1 MKRFVAI
8 ALLLFGS
15 FSLFAQ
21 QWEIEYGG
29 DGNYTRLIHGL
40 TNAKGEAVMMGSKGV
55 DDNSIYPMIICVDS
69 EGNFTEKV
77 FEVEELFRISP
88 VNIIQLDNGYYLV
101 SATDLYQHMGRAIE
115 FIILDENLDVVS
127 IKHHDIKPEN
137 AISISAGRMLQ
148 NPDGTVTVSGM
159 VRYDSPLGIGWA
171 EKPYFLQLD
180 ANMDTIACR
189 FVPASSEND
198 ENDINYYN
206 CQQLFRN
213 PSDDGYVIISSDGGL
228 NGGPSILLYDSD
240 FNYVDGHLLWQG
252 FEVLFEEA
260 YSDTWLSD
268 DELFVMCSLA
278 PNHTYPQRQ
287 IALSNIKLDGTINRI
302 ERICTSDEITFQCL
316 GTTWMKRVNDTTFY
330 GTIQRYKDFFVDQ
343 YFKVVLFDK
352 DMELLGQKD
361 FDSEEYAN
369 YFSLFIL
376 SFSDG
381 GCVFAVEDFLDSY
394 NYGKI
399 IKMSREDFNPI
410 PCSVSKIPKEQLEAL
425 AFPNPASDE
434 IHFDI
439 SSLPVG
445 KEHRISISD
454 AMGRLVMSRIIR
466 GEGNVLTVGIADF
479 KPGFYTYCIF
489 NSQATV
495 VNGKFVKE

>member
-15 FSLFAQ
+15 FSLYAQ

-40 TNAKGEAVMMGSKGV
+40 TNAKGEAVMIGSKGV

-101 SATDLYQHMGRAIE
+101 SATDLYQHMGRSIE

-180 ANMDTIACR
+180 ENMDTIACR

-252 FEVLFEEA
+252 FEVLFEEV

-268 DELFVMCSLA
+268 DELFAMCSLA

-361 FDSEEYAN
+361 FDAEEYAN

-376 SFSDG
+376 TFSDG
-381 GCVFAVEDFLDSY
+381 GCVFAVEDFLDGY
-394 NYGKI
+394 NSGKI

-410 PCSVSKIPKEQLEAL
+410 PCSVSKIPQEQLEAL

-439 SSLPVG
+439 SGLPTG

-454 AMGRLVMSRIIR
+454 AMGRTVMSRIIR
-466 GEGNVLTVGIADF
+466 GEGNVLTLGVSSLPSGIYA
-479 KPGFYTYCIF
+479 YRIYNAENEIV
-489 NSQATV
+489 S
-495 VNGKFVKE
+495 GKFVKE

>member
-29 DGNYTRLIHGL
+29 DGNYTSLYNGL
-40 TNAKGEAVMMGSKGV
+40 TNAKDEAVMIGSKGV
-55 DDNSIYPMIICVDS
+55 DKNNFYPMIICVDS

-77 FEVEELFRISP
+77 FEVEELFRAFP
-88 VNIIQLDNGYYLV
+88 VNIVQLDNGNYMV
-101 SATDLYQHMGRAIE
+101 SATEYYQEMGEAIK

-127 IKHHDIKPEN
+127 IRHHDIKPEN
-137 AISISAGRMLQ
+137 AVSIYAGRMLQ

-180 ANMDTIACR
+180 ENMDTIACR

-252 FEVLFEEA
+252 FEVLFEEV

-268 DELFVMCSLA
+268 DELFAMCSLA

-361 FDSEEYAN
+361 FDAEEYAN

-376 SFSDG
+376 TFSDG
-381 GCVFAVEDFLDSY
+381 GCVFAVEDFLDGY
-394 NYGKI
+394 NCGKI

-439 SSLPVG
+439 SGLPTG

-466 GEGNVLTVGIADF
+466 GEGNVLTIGISGF
-479 KPGFYTYCIF
+479 KPGIYTYQIY
-489 NSQATV
+489 NAESEI